1 MKRKT
6 NMKHKK
12 TRHKN
17 KKYRKKTV
25 NKNKYRKGKK
35 YRVKKHKRTKHKRRR
50 KRHTVKKQKGGGI
63 LDTLGLGDI
72 PQMYYKTS
80 NAAGNFIKA
89 YKGEKPV
96 PSADVLKDNPA
107 EISKFQRYK
116 IPDITNLRLKNIQL
130 VNNK

>member
-1 MKRKT
+1 MRVKIQ
-6 NMKHKK
+6 
-12 TRHKN
+12 
-17 KKYRKKTV
+17 KKTV
-25 NKNKYRKGKK
+25 NKTNIVKVKII
-35 YRVKKHKRTKHKRRR
+35 VKKHKRTKHKRRR
-50 KRHTVKKQKGGGI
+50 KSYMVKQKRWYI

-80 NAAGNFIKA
+80 NAAGTFIKA

-130 VNNK
+130 VTINDNAN